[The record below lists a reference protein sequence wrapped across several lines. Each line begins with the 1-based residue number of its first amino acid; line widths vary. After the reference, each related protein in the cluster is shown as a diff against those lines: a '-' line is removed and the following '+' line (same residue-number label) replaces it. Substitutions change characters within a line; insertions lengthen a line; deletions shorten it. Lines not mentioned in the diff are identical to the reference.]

1 MNPSLFISHG
11 APNMILGDSFTKK
24 NIKTFSNGLK
34 KPKYIII
41 ISAHWTTK
49 DLKIIDYEAKG
60 LMYDFYGFED
70 ELYNFKYEINSN
82 KEISLKIIEELR
94 KQDITIEVD
103 TNRNTYDHGVWTT
116 LAMMYKKLHV
126 PIIQLSIPLNYSI
139 EQLIDL
145 GEKLQIFKKD
155 ALIICSGGITHNL
168 SDMNLFGE
176 IKKYAKDF
184 NDFVIEALK
193 SGNKQKLL
201 EIQNLDTFYQNHPTS
216 EHFLPLFISYGSA
229 INKKAISFNHE
240 ITYTNISMECFAFD
254 MPRA

>member
-11 APNMILGDSFTKK
+11 APNIILGDSFTKK
-24 NIKTFSNGLK
+24 NIKTFSDSLE
-34 KPKYIII
+34 KPKYIIV

-49 DLKIIDYEAKG
+49 DLKIINYEAKG

-82 KEISLKIIEELR
+82 KEISLNILEELR
-94 KQDITIEVD
+94 KQDINIEVD

-116 LAMMYKKLHV
+116 LSMMYKELHIPV
-126 PIIQLSIPLNYSI
+126 IQLSIPLSYSI

-184 NDFVIEALK
+184 NDLVIKALEK
-193 SGNKQKLL
+193 DDKQKLL
-201 EIQNLDTFYQNHPTS
+201 SIQNLDIFFIKIILALNTFY
-216 EHFLPLFISYGSA
+216 LYL
-229 INKKAISFNHE
+229 
-240 ITYTNISMECFAFD
+240 
-254 MPRA
+254 